1 MARGPHAT
9 WQDSPTLLNSVLG
22 SRRCRKAGISGE
34 DVWPVHLEAALLEGL
49 ESYVPDE
56 SRETQVLGRF
66 RGRNRFISNYIL
78 AKTGEHRSN
87 KQVGSRLQQLRHCA
101 TDPKL
106 RQLLL
111 PPSHA
116 ETFREDTF
124 SEYSESAPRE
134 LSGLTAPKVV
144 PISIPILPPNSH
156 SDPHPYNPCMQMA
169 STQPRPLSS
178 IVPTV
183 TLVSPRPM
191 IAQSFFSVWY
201 DDECVHTET
210 SPLIVLMDR
219 PADGMAGYLHSA
231 VLVPA
236 FWKTIVG
243 SPDPSKFKIAQ
254 DVVRDKEMTIA
265 FSAEYRFVY

>member
-1 MARGPHAT
+1 MARGPHSDC
-9 WQDSPTLLNSVLG
+9 QKDSPRLLNSVLG
-22 SRRCRKAGISGE
+22 SRRCRKTGISGE

-87 KQVGSRLQQLRHCA
+87 KQVGSRLQQLRHCS

-111 PPSHA
+111 PPSHV
-116 ETFREDTF
+116 EPFRDDTP
-124 SEYSESAPRE
+124 SEYSESATE
-134 LSGLTAPKVV
+134 FSALTAPNVV
-144 PISIPILPPNSH
+144 PISIPILPPNSGSDAH
-156 SDPHPYNPCMQMA
+156 SYHPCMQM
-169 STQPRPLSS
+169 SSNQPRPLSS

-183 TLVSPRPM
+183 TLVSPHPM

-201 DDECVHTET
+201 DDACVHTET
-210 SPLIVLMDR
+210 APLIVLMDR
-219 PADGMAGYLHSA
+219 PAYGMAGYLHSS